1 MVLYVGSNKTSA
13 RLNIYKSSVYLPGA
27 FGLIL
32 LEVDIEIE
40 AFFDVECY
48 GSLTHLLLG
57 LALALILRLTIIC
70 FLNLREVAVY
80 ISLNE
85 FLSIASSSDE
95 ILDMRLVT

>member
-40 AFFDVECY
+40 AFYIV
-48 GSLTHLLLG
+48 GG
-57 LALALILRLTIIC
+57 LII
-70 FLNLREVAVY
+70 
-80 ISLNE
+80 
-85 FLSIASSSDE
+85 
-95 ILDMRLVT
+95 